1 MTKADIIQSVVD
13 RVRLT
18 KKDATDA
25 VELVLEALKKQFEDG
40 GKVKI
45 SGFGH
50 FYVREKRSRTGRSP
64 TTGQEILLPGRRV
77 LSFRPSQVLK
87 NALNKAEPDAEPG
100 EGGNLP

>member
-1 MTKADIIQSVVD
+1 MTKADIIQGVVD

-25 VELVLEALKKQFEDG
+25 VELVLEALKQQFEDG

-50 FYVREKRSRTGRSP
+50 FYVREKQSRTGRSP
-64 TTGQEILLPGRRV
+64 ATGEEILLPGRRV

-87 NALNKAEPDAEPG
+87 NALNKADAPSDPG
-100 EGGNLP
+100 EGSKLP